1 MIMFMRKIKVLHV
14 ITRLDPGGSS
24 TNTIETVARLNREW
38 FDVSLVSGPTV
49 DWDHSIPCQFIPD
62 LQREINPIK
71 DIKAFFALYKIM
83 KAGNFDIV
91 HTHTS
96 KAGIVGRWA
105 AKCAGVKRIIHTP
118 HGHVFYGYFG
128 PLKTTL
134 FIWIERITALVTDN
148 IITLTDRGKQEH
160 IDLKIAPA
168 HKFVTIYSGIDV
180 HVKASDA
187 GKDLKKKL
195 NIAGDCIVFGCVARL
210 EPIKGVSYL
219 IEAMAQVVKK
229 NPQTHLVLVGD
240 GKERPA
246 LEQQVNTLGL
256 GSHVTFTGFQKN
268 VNAYLQI
275 MDVFVLASLNEGMGR
290 VFLEAMVFGKPVIGT
305 RVGGVSEII
314 QDGQNGFCVESK
326 NPEALSKVM
335 LQLIE
340 NPALKEQMGSRGK
353 AMAGEKFSLE
363 KMVSDIE
370 HLYGIK

>member
-1 MIMFMRKIKVLHV
+1 MIMFMKKIKVLHV
-14 ITRLDPGGSS
+14 ITRLDAGGSS
-24 TNTIETVARLNREW
+24 TNTIETVARLNRDR

-62 LQREINPIK
+62 LQREISPVK
-71 DIKAFFALYKIM
+71 DIKAFFTLYKLI
-83 KAGNFDIV
+83 KVGNFDIV

-128 PLKTTL
+128 PLKTSL
-134 FIWIERITALVTDN
+134 FILIERITALITDN

-160 IDLKIAPA
+160 IDLKIAA
-168 HKFVTIYSGIDV
+168 GHKFVTIYSGIDV
-180 HVKASDA
+180 HVEAADT
-187 GKDLKKKL
+187 GEELKNKL
-195 NIAGDCIVFGCVARL
+195 SIPQDRIVFGSVARL

-219 IEAMAQVVKK
+219 IEAMAEVVKK
-229 NPQTHLVLVGD
+229 HPQTHLVLVGD
-240 GKERPA
+240 GKERGA
-246 LEQQVNTLGL
+246 LKQQVNTLDL
-256 GSHVTFTGFQKN
+256 GAHVTFTGFQKN

-305 RVGGVSEII
+305 RVGGVPEII

-326 NPEALSKVM
+326 NPQALSHAM

-340 NPALKEQMGSRGK
+340 NPALREQIGSRGK
-353 AMAGEKFSLE
+353 IMAGEKFSLE